1 MNEMPQYSAGLR
13 VSPLGLAGA
22 LLAASVRDWGAR
34 LMRREAASAGTQRS
48 LQLYLDVDAS
58 RRLPATRP
66 SPPEVHRW
74 DGEIAPV
81 AHARALDAAGE
92 GHLPV
97 IVDDEGPEEV
107 RERIAGSWFLR
118 DDDRVLATVLF
129 TDICRSTER
138 AAAMGDARW
147 RKVLAEHDR
156 LVRLEVERH
165 GGRLVKSTGDGA
177 LAIFA
182 APARAIACAA
192 AIRHAVAG
200 LGLEV
205 RAGVHTGECELLGD
219 DVAGLAVHIGARVA
233 ARAGAGEIW
242 VSRTVADLVAG
253 SGLPFQDRGEH
264 ELRGVPGS
272 WRLLSV
278 AEPWPGAGPPPPEAR
293 SRGGRRAQGVVRA
306 PGEELGEV
314 GQDGEHLGPVRVP
327 RPREAPAPGARGS
340 RGSAGPLRPSRQ
352 AARRQH
358 REAIAGRSPL

>member
-1 MNEMPQYSAGLR
+1 MNEMPQSSAGLR

-34 LMRREAASAGTQRS
+34 LMRREAGSTGMQRS

-58 RRLPATRP
+58 RRLSATRP
-66 SPPEVHRW
+66 SAPEVHRT
-74 DGEIAPV
+74 GGAIARV
-81 AHARALDAAGE
+81 THAGSLDAAG
-92 GHLPV
+92 GGDLPV
-97 IVDDEGPEEV
+97 VVDDEGPEEV
-107 RERIAGSWFLR
+107 REHIAGSWSLR
-118 DDDRVLATVLF
+118 EDDRVLATVLF

-147 RKVLAEHDR
+147 RDVLAEHDR
-156 LVRLEVERH
+156 LVRLEVERR

-182 APARAIACAA
+182 APARAIASAS

-205 RAGVHTGECELLGD
+205 RAGLHTGECVLIGD
-219 DVAGLAVHIGARVA
+219 DVAGLAVHIGARVL

-264 ELRGVPGS
+264 ELKGVPGS

-278 AEPWPGAGPPPPEAR
+278 AEFWPGAGPPLPEGTVTWTTTSAESRSSAR
-293 SRGGRRAQGVVRA
+293 GVRRGSHRLPAARRRAPHPAGHRGGRDA
-306 PGEELGEV
+306 PRGGA
-314 GQDGEHLGPVRVP
+314 P
-327 RPREAPAPGARGS
+327 R
-340 RGSAGPLRPSRQ
+340 
-352 AARRQH
+352 
-358 REAIAGRSPL
+358 